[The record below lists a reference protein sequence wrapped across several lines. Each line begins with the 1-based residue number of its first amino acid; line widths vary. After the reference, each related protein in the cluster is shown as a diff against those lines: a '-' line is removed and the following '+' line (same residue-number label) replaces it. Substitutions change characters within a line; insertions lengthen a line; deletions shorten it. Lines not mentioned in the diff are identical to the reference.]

1 MTITG
6 FTFKSYDKK
15 AGVLQFEIK
24 NQDGSPTDLIDA
36 TVRLFMYIYQ
46 GEEKKEFP
54 IFDNQIITESYMQG
68 IVKYPIPDMLLSYEG
83 KVDANVYID
92 FPDGSHTDNLAF
104 TFNIEKSVIDDNVQL
119 NGEYYFKDFQQ
130 LLDGVKQEATDAVNE
145 VLAKVDSSTAKM
157 QELEQRIDEQ
167 TEIFNNADVYN
178 KAEIEDKLEPFALR
192 TDIDRLSIEKADK
205 EAVLADS
212 NKFRTDIAEVSAQLA
227 ETDEGVNAVNL
238 RVDNLVIPLSPE
250 NTNIE
255 VTDAHNSIVKNKN
268 FSSLKER
275 LEESEGELVQ
285 YRLDYAT
292 LESNIDAIVPNINV
306 KNLMRGTILTHGKYI
321 VPDTGA
327 MSNNSTYSSS
337 DFIEISPSVAYE
349 LYIEKQ
355 CYGAWYDSDNI
366 FISGLSSNTTGALT
380 LDIVSPA
387 NAKFIRISGNTS
399 EINKFTL
406 KIKDTEALFLNP
418 LINVSDSQI
427 LKSSTAKVLKV
438 KPLGGGDFTT
448 LRSAFESIT
457 DSSPTNRYV
466 VEFYGDGTEYN
477 VADEYPSLVGM
488 VGLMIPSYTK
498 LVGVG
503 GKTKNILVAR
513 LAEPNADFST
523 LNMRSSAEIEGIK
536 AIGYN
541 TRYVV
546 HDDFFNTVDI
556 NSSRIIKDCEFIS
569 EKTYYGRAWG
579 AGIRSGC
586 KWKFENCKFVGLYGT
601 NETAYSCHN
610 NVDFD
615 AETEQIFEN
624 CRFIGTYTGHKVRFG
639 SITTNANGIL
649 NNVIFKGC
657 KIGHLRLNEEN
668 AGVSGTG
675 ILFKVSGY
683 ANDITSAEIIN
694 TDEVDYTSYV
704 DLI

>member
-1 MTITG
+1 MNRKTGEIVVPTEPVSRATKITG
-6 FTFKSYDKK
+6 FTFKSYDKS
-15 AGVLQFEIK
+15 AGVLQFQIK

-104 TFNIEKSVIDDNVQL
+104 TFNIEKSIIDGDVQL

-205 EAVLADS
+205 EAV
-212 NKFRTDIAEVSAQLA
+212 
-227 ETDEGVNAVNL
+227 NAVNL

-292 LESNIDAIVPNINV
+292 LESNIDVIVPNINI

-321 VPDTGA
+321 VPDTGV

-337 DFIEISPSVAYE
+337 DFIEISPSAAYE

-503 GKTKNILVAR
+503 GKNKNILVAR

-610 NVDFD
+610 NVGFD